1 MCEFAVQEK
10 WVFVTCRKYD
20 SKTFN
25 KRTSSAKLCNNLKNS
40 SKPYI
45 SPSKANLSAF
55 VSVHGYKWDQCV
67 WQKVF
72 SEGTA
77 VISGVSPLSAS
88 PVHCCPSPGP
98 VHWTWGLALWVELS
112 SCLYTRI
119 PSIWT
124 SSSAFTLL
132 LASCSSEV
140 PLRLQMES
148 ISSINI
154 VAGE

>member
-1 MCEFAVQEK
+1 MSFCSMQK
-10 WVFVTCRKYD
+10 IWLKNR
-20 SKTFN
+20 FN
-25 KRTSSAKLCNNLKNS
+25 KKTSSAKQCNNLKNS

-55 VSVHGYKWDQCV
+55 VSVSWLRMRSACV
-67 WQKVF
+67 TKGAQWR
-72 SEGTA
+72 TA
-77 VISGVSPLSAS
+77 VISGVSPLSAC
-88 PVHCCPSPGP
+88 PVHCCRSPGP
-98 VHWTWGLALWVELS
+98 PHQPLATGAGGQHCAWSL